1 MGLFGD
7 GSNRANRREE
17 RRLRKEA
24 RQDARTERAS
34 VRQQGR
40 SFRIG
45 EGGGSNFADGVG
57 ALGNAVTDVGG
68 LFAPGG
74 GGKAPESNQLV
85 AAGMVAPPEAEPL
98 TAKPWFL
105 PAAGVAGAGL
115 IYALVKK

>member
-17 RRLRKEA
+17 RRLRRES

-45 EGGGSNFADGVG
+45 EGGGSSFADSVG

-74 GGKAPESNQLV
+74 GGKAEATQLV